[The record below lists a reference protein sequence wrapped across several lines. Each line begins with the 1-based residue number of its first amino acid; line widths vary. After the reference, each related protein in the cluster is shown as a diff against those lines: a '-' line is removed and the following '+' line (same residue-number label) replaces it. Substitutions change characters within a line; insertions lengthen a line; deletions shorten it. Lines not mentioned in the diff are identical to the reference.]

1 MKASRSRHYLQD
13 SPSLASRNWSW
24 YLVPMTA
31 SCNGLSIIIPIYML
45 SLGGQVREVPIAVFL
60 SNLAVTLGAVFWG
73 KLIDAMH

>member
-1 MKASRSRHYLQD
+1 M
-13 SPSLASRNWSW
+13 N
-24 YLVPMTA
+24 A
-31 SCNGLSIIIPIYML
+31 SCSGLSIIIPIYML